1 MRPTS
6 LFDQHPTFTP
16 HPTAPL
22 SQEFAR
28 LAQHM
33 GWRKGSHEWRANK
46 RRAYLQEFARHWGED
61 ASRLDV
67 WRRLCADVGVVEGE
81 AGLGS
86 VTKCKKA
93 LKTVH
98 VNLVELVDAIRVG
111 RRVRRFRNV
120 AELKAYTNAGKNR
133 VFPRD
138 VAKEDGFVN
147 VLLRVL
153 S

>member
-1 MRPTS
+1 KKKEKKMENGKWKGNGKEDGGQRKRDLALTTSPVPTP
-6 LFDQHPTFTP
+6 Q
-16 HPTAPL
+16 
-22 SQEFAR
+22 
-28 LAQHM
+28 
-33 GWRKGSHEWRANK
+33 
-46 RRAYLQEFARHWGED
+46 
-61 ASRLDV
+61 
-67 WRRLCADVGVVEGE
+67 
-81 AGLGS
+81 
-86 VTKCKKA
+86 A

-98 VNLVELVDAIRVG
+98 VNLVELVDAIRAG

-120 AELKAYTNAGKNR
+120 AELKAYTGGSKNR